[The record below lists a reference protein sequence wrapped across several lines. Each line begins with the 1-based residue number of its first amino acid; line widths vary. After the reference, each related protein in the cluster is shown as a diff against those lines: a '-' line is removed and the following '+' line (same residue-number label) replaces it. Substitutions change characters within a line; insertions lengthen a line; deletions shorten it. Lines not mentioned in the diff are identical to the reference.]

1 MKNTF
6 LGSLFLLFSTTLF
19 SQTTK
24 SYSGNFNSQNFK
36 GTSTYNYL
44 EKNEERIF
52 DGSFNFKSLDNKVT
66 ISGLYNNNQKNGLWK
81 FNLSNVNHSNW
92 VGNYIITANSVGNFS
107 EGNLVGSWNVAT
119 TTTMTIAN
127 NSMMKTLT
135 YLFAEKNFD
144 PKQPKIT
151 KQLHQA
157 TFKDNH
163 FTGNFSYTVDNGK
176 VKVKGKFNNKGYC
189 DSIWVASFYEDGILI
204 TEKSEFNNGLLVN
217 RKRID
222 NSTGEAKIIY
232 DNANEVNN
240 FFKNYNESKNIS
252 IVNNEAYE
260 LATTSSSKENQSELI
275 IRSIGFWFNN
285 NSIDASSYAYEIK
298 KGTNEMS
305 IYPIRSII
313 INDSVNQILSEK
325 LEKERLKQEEIEE
338 KETAKENTFNEIKER
353 ADRLYSENKL
363 ERAKENYQSALNY
376 KNDEETKKKIEQIN
390 EKLLQIAEEKKR
402 KDESDYSSY
411 IKQSEENLS
420 SKNYTLSLSN
430 LQKAQKIKNDEQVQ
444 NLINSTKETIV
455 NEKIK
460 QADSLLTVK
469 KFFDGVRVL
478 NQAEQYATQNNADII
493 KSKKALLS
501 ELSDLKSNVY
511 NTGRYENITY
521 HIGRGGGFDKNAL
534 ENYKAMLQEVENISD
549 IELYKQRLK
558 CLKQINDDIFNRLLG
573 DPEGISKDLRK
584 SEKYMSRI
592 CK

>member
-1 MKNTF
+1 MRNI
-6 LGSLFLLFSTTLF
+6 LSSLLLFYSSIFF
-19 SQTTK
+19 SQNLKT
-24 SYSGNFNSQNFK
+24 YNGNFNSQNFK
-36 GTSTYNYL
+36 GTATYNYL

-52 DGSFNFKSLDNKVT
+52 DGSFNFKSLDNKVA
-66 ISGLYNNNQKNGLWK
+66 ISGLYNNNKKNGTWK
-81 FNLSNVNHSNW
+81 FNLSNINHSNW
-92 VGNYIITANSVGNFS
+92 VGNYVITANSVGNFS
-107 EGNLVGSWNVAT
+107 DGNLVGSWNVAT

-176 VKVKGKFNNKGYC
+176 VKVKGKFNHKGYC

-232 DNANEVNN
+232 DNANEVNI
-240 FFKNYNESKNIS
+240 FLKNYDESKNIS

-260 LATTSSSKENQSELI
+260 LSTTTSSKENQSQLI
-275 IRSIGFWFNN
+275 LSSIGFWYNN
-285 NSIDASSYAYEIK
+285 NSLDASSYAYEIK
-298 KGTNEMS
+298 KGTNDMT
-305 IYPIRSII
+305 IYPIRSIT

-325 LEKERLKQEEIEE
+325 LEKERIKQEEIEE
-338 KETAKENTFNEIKER
+338 EKAHQESLFTEITER

-363 ERAKENYQSALNY
+363 ERAKENYQMALKY
-376 KNDEETKKKIEQIN
+376 KNNEETKKKIEQIN
-390 EKLLQIAEEKKR
+390 EKLLQIAEQKKL
-402 KDESDYSSY
+402 KDESDYNSY

-420 SKNYTLSLSN
+420 AKNYTLSLSY
-430 LQKAQKIKNDEQVQ
+430 LQKAQKIKNDIQVQ
-444 NLINSTKETIV
+444 NLINSNKETIV
-455 NEKIK
+455 NENIK
-460 QADSLLTVK
+460 QADSLYNHK
-469 KFFDGVRVL
+469 EFDKGVSILYRTEEYTTPA
-478 NQAEQYATQNNADII
+478 NIEII
-493 KSKKALLS
+493 KSKIILYR
-501 ELSDLKSNVY
+501 ELSNLKSNVY

-521 HIGRGGGFDKNAL
+521 QISHGGGYDKNAL
-534 ENYKAMLQEVENISD
+534 ENYKTMLQEVENISD

-558 CLKQINDDIFNRLLG
+558 CLKLINDDIFNRLLG